1 MLSLVPRLSTWRC
14 PQLARWRQ
22 LSIDICRPRPSY
34 GNQLRVAAAFDR
46 RDRQTD
52 RQTDGHRAA
61 AASVNSQCAVHVQYR
76 LRRASWWR
84 SWCREDATTCGP
96 CTTVWWILFH
106 AELAR
111 RPTAACSRANLR
123 PYKIYTYMY
132 HTSVT
137 DLQLEKCHKS
147 RIENRPTASPL
158 TLTLTLNSS
167 LCTLFFNCCRPRKS
181 NVHDRHWLCNVLS
194 VLSAAGWTG
203 PSLHWETG
211 PILRNFL
218 GCTISK
224 VHVWCNALTLSKVT
238 TS

>member
-1 MLSLVPRLSTWRC
+1 MPSNNTRTSCYLTSVTFKYLKHDYRQYSTIRSHYNYKSVLSLVPRLSTWRC
-14 PQLARWRQ
+14 PQLARRRQ

-52 RQTDGHRAA
+52 RQTDGQTDGHSAA

-96 CTTVWWILFH
+96 CTTVWWTVFH

-123 PYKIYTYMY
+123 PYNI
-132 HTSVT
+132 H
-137 DLQLEKCHKS
+137 
-147 RIENRPTASPL
+147 
-158 TLTLTLNSS
+158 
-167 LCTLFFNCCRPRKS
+167 
-181 NVHDRHWLCNVLS
+181 
-194 VLSAAGWTG
+194 
-203 PSLHWETG
+203 
-211 PILRNFL
+211 
-218 GCTISK
+218 
-224 VHVWCNALTLSKVT
+224 VHVSHERNRFTTRKVP
-238 TS
+238 